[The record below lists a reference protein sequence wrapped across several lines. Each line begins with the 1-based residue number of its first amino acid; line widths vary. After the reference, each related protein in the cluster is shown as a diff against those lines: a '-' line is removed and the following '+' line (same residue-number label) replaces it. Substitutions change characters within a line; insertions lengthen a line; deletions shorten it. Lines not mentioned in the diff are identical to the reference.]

1 MHPIHTPCTDFQSEQ
16 NAGGA
21 RVFIVTYATAAVG
34 ITLTAAN
41 RVFLLEPCQDPGQE
55 AQAAGRIHRLGQV

>member
-1 MHPIHTPCTDFQSEQ
+1 MSVLLWQESSKS
-16 NAGGA
+16 GG

-41 RVFLLEPCQDPGQE
+41 RVYLMEPCVDP
-55 AQAAGRIHRLGQV
+55 AQVP